1 MKFVLFS
8 VIISLNL
15 VKLYNENRA
24 LQEIRMF
31 NFIKVFFILFLA
43 VQTTVSTVVAM
54 EQSYD
59 DFCLVRWVVYK
70 N

>member
-15 VKLYNENRA
+15 VELYNENRG

-31 NFIKVFFILFLA
+31 KFIKVFFILFLV
-43 VQTTVSTVVAM
+43 VQTTVSTVVGM
-54 EQSYD
+54 EKSYD
-59 DFCLVRWVVYK
+59 NFCIVGELGG
-70 N
+70 

>member
-15 VKLYNENRA
+15 VELYPENRG

-31 NFIKVFFILFLA
+31 KFIKVL
-43 VQTTVSTVVAM
+43 
-54 EQSYD
+54 
-59 DFCLVRWVVYK
+59 RYK
-70 N
+70 KLNNI

>member
-15 VKLYNENRA
+15 VELYNENRV

-31 NFIKVFFILFLA
+31 KFIKVFFILFLV
-43 VQTTVSTVVAM
+43 VQTTVSTVVGM
-54 EQSYD
+54 EKSYD
-59 DFCLVRWVVYK
+59 NFCIVGELGG
-70 N
+70 

>member
-15 VKLYNENRA
+15 VELYNENRV

-31 NFIKVFFILFLA
+31 KFIKVFFILFLA

-54 EQSYD
+54 ERSYI
-59 DFCLVRWVVYK
+59 DFCIVGELSDGR
-70 N
+70 

>member
-15 VKLYNENRA
+15 VELYNENRG

-31 NFIKVFFILFLA
+31 KFIKVFFILFLA
-43 VQTTVSTVVAM
+43 VQTTVSTAVAM
-54 EQSYD
+54 EKSYNN
-59 DFCLVRWVVYK
+59 FCIVGELGG
-70 N
+70 